1 MMAVD
6 RVMDINTTDDATLT
20 IDAAVAAIEEDI
32 IFGRLRPR
40 ERLTEDTLMARL
52 AVKRHVVRQALERL
66 VRMGVVVKER
76 NKGCAVRDYAPDEV
90 ENIYEI
96 RALLQ
101 RHAAERIPLPAPPDL
116 VDRLREIHAA
126 HASAVDAGDLGAVY
140 RLNNAFHD
148 AMFEA
153 SGNPY
158 LSEAIAH
165 YAWIAHAIRSYRIA
179 DPMLLRQA
187 RAEHDRMIEALA
199 AGDRAELVRLCVEH
213 INPSKEA
220 YLAVERARE
229 IAARADP
236 ERR

>member
-1 MMAVD
+1 MATKEA
-6 RVMDINTTDDATLT
+6 MDPGTTDEAART
-20 IDAAVAAIEEDI
+20 IDAAVAAIDEDI

-52 AVKRHVVRQALERL
+52 GVKRHVVRQALERL
-66 VRMGVVVKER
+66 VRTGVVVKER

-90 ENIYEI
+90 ENIYEL

-101 RHAAERIPLPAPPDL
+101 RHAAERIPLPASSEL
-116 VDRLREIHAA
+116 VDRLRGIHAA
-126 HASAVDAGDLGAVY
+126 HATAVDAGDLRAVY

-158 LSEAIAH
+158 LSQAIAH
-165 YAWIAHAIRSYRIA
+165 YAWIAHAIRSYNIA
-179 DPMLLRQA
+179 DPTLLRQA
-187 RAEHDRMIEALA
+187 REEHERMIGALA